1 MYYGQTISPTGRLGT
16 PQEALLTHASFM
28 PKGLVNA
35 AVMTAGRLS
44 SAEQPGLR
52 ILPPVGPND
61 SVDGARGPRSRVSSH
76 DRHNPRLTPAR
87 VAR

>member
-16 PQEALLTHASFM
+16 PPEALLSHASFM
-28 PKGLVNA
+28 LKGLVNA
-35 AVMTAGRLS
+35 AVVTGGWLS

-76 DRHNPRLTPAR
+76 DRHNPRRTPAR

>member
-16 PQEALLTHASFM
+16 PPEALLSHASFM

-35 AVMTAGRLS
+35 GVMTAGRLP
-44 SAEQPGLR
+44 SAERLGLR
-52 ILPPVGPND
+52 ILPPVGVND
-61 SVDGARGPRSRVSSH
+61 SIDGARGPRSRVSSH
-76 DRHNPRLTPAR
+76 DRHNPRRTLAR